1 MSGLKADKEVAQLE
15 KTDPKQ
21 ADSMFKAFVK
31 HRLEVEKDVGRV
43 KFSVMGFMQELKSTE
58 GSRKE
63 KVFEMLFQKKIP
75 TWGYLP
81 AATQ

>member
-1 MSGLKADKEVAQLE
+1 MSGQKADKEVAQLE

-21 ADSMFKAFVK
+21 ADSMFKASVK

-43 KFSVMGFMQELKSTE
+43 RFSFMGFMQEWRSTE

-63 KVFEMLFQKKIP
+63 KVFEMMWEGEFLQFAQSVK
-75 TWGYLP
+75 G
-81 AATQ
+81 